1 MKNLRV
7 ILSPLVVV
15 LTVALMIWM
24 TIRTEPD
31 PSPLPSTI
39 PAVDDFDEE
48 ADWDEPDEDEE
59 PDRPGRRFDG
69 GSANAHY
76 HQRSAMEGPDL
87 DKQHAAEFAAMFADR
102 LSHRHRSEGVR
113 HLVIAAP
120 PEFLGLLRDKLS
132 DEIAEIVLA
141 EVPKR
146 LTDATPEEIGQRL
159 VEAW

>member
-1 MKNLRV
+1 MPVLNRIPEGSLIVVCDSRQARF
-7 ILSPLVVV
+7 LTNAGSPIHPKLQ
-15 LTVALMIWM
+15 M
-24 TIRTEPD
+24 TSQIEA
-31 PSPLPSTI
+31 
-39 PAVDDFDEE
+39 PA
-48 ADWDEPDEDEE
+48 PDEDEE

-69 GSANAHY
+69 GSANADY

-87 DKQHAAEFAAMFADR
+87 DKQHAAEFAAMIADR
-102 LSHRHRSEGVR
+102 LSHRHRSEGFR

-120 PEFLGLLRDKLS
+120 PEFLGLLRDKMS